1 MEGPVPRSFT
11 MMLMAALFGGGW
23 FYFDGP
29 MPNLGSLMQNSGG
42 FNQPGAPQQGYY
54 PQNPP
59 QANYPAPNTYTGAAP
74 TNQYPAQYASQ
85 SSAAPLSR
93 PLQGGPTIR
102 IASFNIQVF
111 GESKASKPYIMQTL
125 AAIVRNFHIVAIQEI
140 RTQDDY
146 LIDNFLRQYVN
157 ASGRQYDR
165 VVGPRL
171 GRSKSTEQYVFL
183 YDTQAVEVNR
193 HSVYTVH
200 DPQDMLHREP
210 LVAMFRAR
218 GPNPQEAFTFVLVN
232 IHTDPDETKEEL
244 DALGQVYRAVR
255 QTAGGEDDIIVLGDL
270 NVDDRHLGQL
280 GQVPGVR
287 PLVTGVFTNTRQTE
301 LYDNIVLH
309 APSTAEFTGRWGV
322 YDVQRLHNLTMD
334 QALQVSDHLPVW
346 AEFSAY
352 ESTVP
357 GRVANR
363 EVLSQ

>member
-1 MEGPVPRSFT
+1 VPRSFT
-11 MMLMAALFGGGW
+11 LMLLAAMFGGGW
-23 FYFDGP
+23 FYFGGE
-29 MPNLGSLMQNSGG
+29 MPNLGSLSPTSGG
-42 FNQPGAPQQGYY
+42 YSQQGAPQQGYY

-59 QANYPAPNTYTGAAP
+59 QANYPPQDQHYAGGAP
-74 TNQYPAQYASQ
+74 TTQYPAQYASQ
-85 SSAAPLSR
+85 STAKAASR
-93 PLQGGPTIR
+93 PLQNGPTIR

-111 GESKASKPYIMQTL
+111 GDSKASKPYIMQTL

-140 RTQDDY
+140 RTKDEY

-171 GRSKSTEQYVFL
+171 GRSNSKEQYAFL
-183 YDTQAVEVNR
+183 FDTQAVELNR
-193 HSVYTVH
+193 QSVYTVH

-218 GPNPQEAFTFVLVN
+218 GPRPEEAFTFVLIN
-232 IHTDPDETKEEL
+232 SHTDPDETDEEL

-255 QTAGGEDDIIVLGDL
+255 QSAGGEDDVILLGDL
-270 NVDDRHLGQL
+270 NVDDRHLGLL
-280 GQVPGVR
+280 GQIPGVR
-287 PLVTGVFTNTRQTE
+287 PVVTGVFTNTRQNK

-309 APSTAEFTGRWGV
+309 ASSTAEFTGRWGV

-334 QALQVSDHLPVW
+334 QALQVSDHLPIW

-352 ESTVP
+352 ESAVP

-363 EVLSQ
+363 GEAVLQQ